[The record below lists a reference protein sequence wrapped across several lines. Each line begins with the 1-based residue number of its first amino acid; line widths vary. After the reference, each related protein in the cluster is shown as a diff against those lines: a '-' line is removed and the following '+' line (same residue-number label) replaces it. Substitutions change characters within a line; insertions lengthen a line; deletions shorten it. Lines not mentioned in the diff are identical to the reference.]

1 MLTQAVT
8 DVNGSP
14 GFQVESFVNGY
25 SFSTLDIFGFTTG
38 NLFSAGDVINLN
50 TNSWATSVANGLFGG
65 GTDLGLTDNFGANIT
80 THSADA
86 TMALY
91 KTPGDI
97 ILTNFQVTLDGIAIY
112 TSFNN
117 FVSSLESPGLGDI
130 AFNATMGPGDIQ
142 HHLVAVNVNNDI
154 ILSDVTLTNNSGIA
168 LAADTSSPGISVGV
182 HELVDLVGAGS
193 VGNMLP
199 HNIHFV

>member
-1 MLTQAVT
+1 VLTQAVT

-130 AFNATMGPGDIQ
+130 AFNAIWVPG
-142 HHLVAVNVNNDI
+142 
-154 ILSDVTLTNNSGIA
+154 
-168 LAADTSSPGISVGV
+168 TSSITWSP
-182 HELVDLVGAGS
+182 LT
-193 VGNMLP
+193 
-199 HNIHFV
+199 

>member
-50 TNSWATSVANGLFGG
+50 TNSWATSVANGLFSG

-80 THSADA
+80 THGADA

-91 KTPGDI
+91 NGMPGDI
-97 ILTNFQVTLDGIAIY
+97 IPTNFQVLLDSLATY

-130 AFNATMGPGDIQ
+130 AFNAIWVPG
-142 HHLVAVNVNNDI
+142 
-154 ILSDVTLTNNSGIA
+154 
-168 LAADTSSPGISVGV
+168 TSSITWSP
-182 HELVDLVGAGS
+182 LT
-193 VGNMLP
+193 
-199 HNIHFV
+199 